1 MILFIFNNF
10 YYILIYLNKQT
21 SYINLPRQHLR
32 NDNVSGTLMI
42 KALEPLNL
50 KKDSGLLTGLLTHKI
65 APNIESDARDL
76 VTLFYWYTHSLC
88 AGCKKI

>member
-1 MILFIFNNF
+1 
-10 YYILIYLNKQT
+10 
-21 SYINLPRQHLR
+21 
-32 NDNVSGTLMI
+32 MI
-42 KALEPLNL
+42 KALESLNL

-76 VTLFYWYTHSLC
+76 VTLFYWYTHSLS

>member
-1 MILFIFNNF
+1 
-10 YYILIYLNKQT
+10 
-21 SYINLPRQHLR
+21 
-32 NDNVSGTLMI
+32 MI
-42 KALEPLNL
+42 KALESLNL

>member
-1 MILFIFNNF
+1 MILFNFNNF

-65 APNIESDARDL
+65 TPNIKSDARDL

>member
-50 KKDSGLLTGLLTHKI
+50 KKDNGLLTGLLTHKI
-65 APNIESDARDL
+65 APNIESDARDF

>member
-1 MILFIFNNF
+1 MILFNLNNF
-10 YYILIYLNKQT
+10 YNILIYLNKQT

-42 KALEPLNL
+42 KALESLNL

-65 APNIESDARDL
+65 APNIESDAREL

>member
-1 MILFIFNNF
+1 MILFNFNNF
-10 YYILIYLNKQT
+10 YNILIYLNKQT
-21 SYINLPRQHLR
+21 SYINLPRQHLT
-32 NDNVSGTLMI
+32 NDNASGLLMI
-42 KALEPLNL
+42 KALKPLNL
-50 KKDSGLLTGLLTHKI
+50 EKDSGLLTGLLTHNI